1 VSKRKLAVFVA
12 AGALVAMPLAAQAV
26 DMEVYGVAHVSV
38 DFSDNEA
45 PPTSGNDDSALSVNS
60 NTSKLGFK
68 GSEKLSDNLSVVW
81 QYETEVELDDGTLS
95 AKGRDTYA
103 GLKGSWGLF
112 KAGKLSNAMKKAS
125 SKIDIFSNSRAD
137 HNAMV
142 GIISDDTSDSSSVK
156 KYDNRLDNTIW
167 YSTPKMGGVTG
178 VVTYSSDTD
187 DKDSDELPGKSA
199 TRELSNI
206 SLSIA
211 YDKGPL
217 YLAVATETMND
228 AKETA
233 TASGIYESVSGTKL
247 VGRWDFGQGTKIG
260 LVYEDLESAKTGLA
274 SGDSRSAIYL
284 NAAHKVGN
292 TTYKAALGQADD
304 VGNLADSGAAHYALA
319 AYHSYSKNT
328 QLYAMY
334 TVMDNDDNAV
344 YGLKDMKGV
353 QGKTISAFSFG
364 LIKRFSSK

>member
-1 VSKRKLAVFVA
+1 MKKKQLAVLVA
-12 AGALVAMPLAAQAV
+12 AGTLVAMPLAAQAM
-26 DMEVYGVAHVSV
+26 DAEVYGEAHVSV

-45 PPTSGNDDSALSVNS
+45 PPASGNDDSALSVNS

-112 KAGKLSNAMKKAS
+112 KAGNLSNAMKKAS

-142 GIISDDTSDSSSVK
+142 GIISDDEK
-156 KYDNRLDNTIW
+156 KYDNRQNNTIW
-167 YSTPKMGGVTG
+167 YSTPKLGGVKG
-178 VVTYSSDTD
+178 VVTYSTDTD

-199 TRELSNI
+199 TRELSDI

-217 YLAVATETMND
+217 YLALATETMND
-228 AKETA
+228 AKDLGA
-233 TASGIYESVSGTKL
+233 GAYDDVSGTKL

-260 LVYEDLESAKTGLA
+260 LIYEDLESAETGVP
-274 SGDSRSAIYL
+274 SGDSRSAVYL

-292 TTYKAALGQADD
+292 TTYKAAYGQADD
-304 VGNLADSGAAHYALA
+304 IGSAADTGASHYALA
-319 AYHSYSKNT
+319 AYHSYSKDT
-328 QLYAMY
+328 QLYTMY
-334 TVMDNDDNAV
+334 TAMDNDSNAT

-353 QGKTISAFSFG
+353 QGKAISALSFG